1 MPTTRERNSGGKP
14 MKTSAW
20 RLTILMLILAA
31 GFSVRPQQH
40 AQNKYPFQDPSLSVE
55 ERVNNIISL
64 MTLEEEIAA
73 LGTNPSV
80 PRLGIVGSGHVESLH
95 GLACLRIL
103 GLYLF
108 TSRR

>member
-1 MPTTRERNSGGKP
+1 

-31 GFSVRPQQH
+31 GFSVRPKH
-40 AQNKYPFQDPSLSVE
+40 AQDKYPFQDPSLSVE

-80 PRLGIVGSGHVESLH
+80 PRLGIVSSGHVEGLH
-95 GLACLRIL
+95 GLACLRIV
-103 GLYLF
+103 GLHLF